1 MILPSLFATIMTHKL
16 LPIAAAVALALS
28 NSANANETVSYD
40 DYISKGNANGLNPTG
55 VTSASYFGKNIIIEA
70 TQRGVN
76 VGSST
81 NGKTLNLGGENTENI
96 SISTISDTGTAY
108 GLVTLGQQSYHG
120 GVTNIKSKNLSI
132 IAESHVE
139 DKDAQALF
147 VQNSTYNNQ
156 APGKNHATIDIKAE
170 NIYLDAKGIQSSL
183 PFNPAN
189 AIIAFT
195 ESELN
200 IEGNLYVNTKGG
212 NGNALQ
218 TRGGAKT
225 TINQS
230 GNHIVQINGDILFGY
245 STANVGIDAEVNIT
259 LNGTDSYWKGNSGII
274 WSAIPNQALISVDK
288 KLQITLKNN
297 AKWIPTKVEE
307 NGTLLQTEKGSTY
320 TAIHTVNMNGGIVDI
335 SDKNINVE
343 VLNFDG
349 DGTINLF
356 ALATDDGFE
365 SGTFKVDNVVNNA
378 SLDVKLKNSE
388 TKQEYTAD
396 ELTPDD
402 AKTLLSNIGGTDVK
416 TQTTVKEGL
425 VENGFGVNSDD
436 EYQSAGPNTLLQS
449 TLGLA
454 TSTPLLLN
462 RLMMSDVRKRLGD
475 VRSSE
480 GTYGAWARYDG
491 GRMSGESNLETDFT
505 TIEVGFDTKALT
517 PSVMLGAAFNWTES
531 DADYQRGTADM
542 TAYGMSLYGTWLGD
556 NGSFVDIVGRVAKAD
571 TDLNVDAAH
580 KGSLDNTVWS
590 LSGEVGHRFNVL
602 SNSYVEPQIELAY
615 THVDGEHFTLSAANY
630 DIDSVDSLL
639 GRAGIA
645 AGIKFPES
653 RGDAYVKLSAVHE
666 FLGDARIHGQIDNRA
681 NVYEFDGKDTWVE
694 FGAGSSYR
702 VMKNAY
708 VYADLERTAGGRI
721 DEDWRLTAGARFF
734 W

>member
-1 MILPSLFATIMTHKL
+1 MTHKL
-16 LPIAAAVALALS
+16 LPIAAAVALALA
-28 NSANANETVSYD
+28 NSANATETVSYE
-40 DYISKGNANGLNPTG
+40 DYISNGKVKGLEPTTG
-55 VTSASYFGKNIIIEA
+55 TTSSYFGKKIHIEA
-70 TQRGVN
+70 TARGVN
-76 VGSST
+76 VNAPGT
-81 NGKTLNLGGENTENI
+81 TLNLGAE
-96 SISTISDTGTAY
+96 DTDIYIHAKSQSSLALGVATFGGKEKDGGT
-108 GLVTLGQQSYHG
+108 
-120 GVTNIKSKNLSI
+120 TNIKGKTVTI
-132 IAESHVE
+132 IAESLGS
-139 DKDAQALF
+139 DAASHALF
-147 VQNSTYNNQ
+147 VQNGTYHNQ
-156 APGKNHATIDIKAE
+156 VPDKKTAATIVNAE
-170 NIYLDAKGIQSSL
+170 NIFLDAKGVRSSSAS
-183 PFNPAN
+183 FNPAN
-189 AIIAFT
+189 AIIAFS

-200 IEGNLYVNTKGG
+200 IEGNLYINTKGG
-212 NGNALQ
+212 NGNAIQ

-225 TINQS
+225 NINQNS
-230 GNHIVQINGDILFGY
+230 DHIVQINGDILFGY
-245 STANVGIDAEVNIT
+245 SADGTGIDAEVNIKLT
-259 LNGTDSYWKGNSGII
+259 GSDSYWNGNSGII
-274 WSAIPNQALISVDK
+274 WSAKPTEEQISIDK
-288 KLQITLKNN
+288 KLQITLKDN

-307 NGTLLQTEKGSTY
+307 NGTLLQTVKGSTY
-320 TAIHTVNMNGGIVDI
+320 TPIYTVNLDGGIVDI
-335 SDKNINVE
+335 SDKTINVK
-343 VLNFDG
+343 VINLDG
-349 DGTINLF
+349 AGTINLF
-356 ALATDDGFE
+356 ALETDDGFE

-378 SLDVKLKNSE
+378 SLDVNLKNAD

-396 ELTPDD
+396 ELTADD
-402 AKTLLSNIGGTDVK
+402 AKALLSNVGGTDVK

-475 VRSSE
+475 VRSSA
-480 GTYGAWARYDG
+480 GTHGAWARYDG

-571 TDLNVDAAH
+571 TDLNVDAVH

-590 LSGEVGHRFNVL
+590 LSGEVGHRFDVL
-602 SNSYVEPQIELAY
+602 SNCYVEPQFELAY
-615 THVDGEHFTLSAANY
+615 THIDGEHFTISQAQY

-666 FLGDARIHGQIDNRA
+666 FLGDARIHGRLANNS

-708 VYADLERTAGGRI
+708 VYADLERTSGGRI

>member
-1 MILPSLFATIMTHKL
+1 MTHKL
-16 LPIAAAVALALS
+16 LPIAAAVALALT
-28 NSANANETVSYD
+28 NSAHATDFVSYD
-40 DYISKGNANGLNPTG
+40 DYISTGKTIGLAPTKG
-55 VTSASYFGKNIIIEA
+55 TSASYFGKNIHIEA
-70 TQRGVN
+70 TARGVS
-76 VGSST
+76 VSAQGT
-81 NGKTLNLGGENTENI
+81 ILNLGAEDSDI
-96 SISTISDTGTAY
+96 SIRTTTQTGLA
-108 GLVTLGQQSYHG
+108 LGVITFGASGQDG
-120 GVTNIKSKNLSI
+120 GTTNIKGKTVSI
-132 IAESHVE
+132 FVE
-139 DKDAQALF
+139 NNGENADTHALF
-147 VQNSTYNNQ
+147 VQNGTYNNQ
-156 APGKNHATIDIKAE
+156 VPNKIVATTNINAE
-170 NIYLDAKGIQSSL
+170 NIYLDAKGVRSSSST
-183 PFNPAN
+183 FNPTN
-189 AIIAFT
+189 AMVAFS

-230 GNHIVQINGDILFGY
+230 GRHIVQINGDILFGY
-245 STANVGIDAEVNIT
+245 SADKTGIDAEVNIT
-259 LNGTDSYWKGNSGII
+259 LNGSNSYWKGNSGII
-274 WSAIPNQALISVDK
+274 WSAIPTQEQISVDK

-297 AKWIPTKVEE
+297 AKWIPTKVEG

-349 DGTINLF
+349 GGTINLF
-356 ALATDDGFE
+356 ALASDDGFE

-402 AKTLLSNIGGTDVK
+402 AKTLLSNVGGTDVK

-491 GRMSGESNLETDFT
+491 GRMSGESNLETDFS
-505 TIEVGFDTKALT
+505 TIEVGFDTKALM
-517 PSVMLGAAFNWTES
+517 PSIMLGAAFNWTES

-590 LSGEVGHRFNVL
+590 LSGEVGHRFDVL
-602 SNSYVEPQIELAY
+602 SNAYVEPQIELAY
-615 THVDGEHFTLSAANY
+615 THVDGEQFTLSTANY

-645 AGIKFPES
+645 VGIKFPES

-666 FLGDARIHGQIDNRA
+666 FLGDARIHGQVDNRA

-694 FGAGSSYR
+694 IGAGSSYR

>member
-1 MILPSLFATIMTHKL
+1 MTHKL
-16 LPIAAAVALALS
+16 LPIAAAVALALT
-28 NSANANETVSYD
+28 NSVNATETVSYD
-40 DYISKGNANGLNPTG
+40 DYISKGQTYGLDLAGIP
-55 VTSASYFGKNIIIEA
+55 SASYFGKNIIIEA
-70 TQRGVN
+70 TQRGVS
-76 VGSST
+76 VPASEAGT
-81 NGKTLNLGGENTENI
+81 TLNLGGENTENI
-96 SISTISDTGTAY
+96 SISTISDTGSAY
-108 GLVTLGQQSYHG
+108 GVVTLGSPAANG
-120 GVTNIKSKNLSI
+120 GITNIKGKTLTI
-132 IAESHVE
+132 LAESHAN
-139 DKDAQALF
+139 DGGAHALF
-147 VQNSTYNNQ
+147 VQNGTYDSQ
-156 APGKNHATIDIKAE
+156 TPGKNHATIDINAE
-170 NIYLDAKGIQSSL
+170 NIYLDAKGIQSTL

-189 AIIAFT
+189 AIIAFS

-212 NGNALQ
+212 NGNAIQ
-218 TRGGAKT
+218 TRGRAVT
-225 TINQS
+225 TINKS
-230 GNHIVQINGDILFGY
+230 GKHTIQLNGDIVFGY
-245 STANVGIDAEVNIT
+245 AYSSSPIDAEVNIT
-259 LNGTDSYWKGNSGII
+259 LNGSDSYWKGNSGII
-274 WSAIPNQALISVDK
+274 WSASPTKEDINVDK

-335 SDKNINVE
+335 SDQNINVE

-356 ALATDDGFE
+356 ALETDYGFE

-378 SLDVKLKNSE
+378 SLVVNLKNAD

-402 AKTLLSNIGGTDVK
+402 AKTLLSNVGGTDVK

-475 VRSSE
+475 VRSSA
-480 GTYGAWARYDG
+480 GTHGAWARYDG

-517 PSVMLGAAFNWTES
+517 PSIMLGAAFNWTES
-531 DADYQRGTADM
+531 DGDYQRGTADM

-590 LSGEVGHRFNVL
+590 LSGEVGHRFDVL
-602 SNSYVEPQIELAY
+602 TNCYVEPQFELAY
-615 THVDGEHFTLSAANY
+615 THIDGEHFTISQAQY

-666 FLGDARIHGQIDNRA
+666 FLGDARIHGRLANNS